1 MGPATRYALD
11 TCTDELCA
19 LMTTGFVALGFDEE
33 SQVLRKVGTSCS
45 MGSFTGTPDA
55 FVCSVNPPYLQYSQN
70 YDIDFLPDYAYVYDV
85 AVQSNTSDLA
95 FAAGTELTVLRM
107 KSNGRFERI
116 GKSPI
121 YHYGVQSSQFVDG
134 LVFAT
139 QSSAFAILDV
149 TNPSIPKEYTVP
161 IDGYSCAAM
170 GEYKTSTAHVVYV
183 GCPYYGVWPVD
194 VSTTTKPV
202 MLGNGTASLFYE
214 IGWETSLI
222 RGLLVDSDRDLL
234 FSAWT
239 SYQVGIRMSD
249 LKTDK
254 EYPTLLDHYEN
265 ISPYRMML
273 RGTVLYAATT
283 SGLEVLETVNRKL
296 ESLSSCCDDGPIL
309 NLRGVTM
316 YGEYLYAS
324 DYNGRIVVMNATNP
338 TQPTYAA
345 HKDFPAE
352 MGTYA
357 YGGDGIVASAFSDG
371 SVRIMQAA
379 RGGDYVNYVAVRPAE
394 NDKDVLFALRQSGFD
409 IVALTPPQSPKV
421 LTSVKIDAPYSCVAM
436 DQIRRGALVHVVF
449 ASCKKYG
456 VYGIDVRDNAN
467 PVLLNNGAPVMQPL
481 SGVAKGIATD
491 EDRKL
496 LFVTTIESGASLYM
510 YDVTDPS
517 KPTTVSSLSVQFD
530 AHGVT
535 RAGTLLYIAASDKM
549 YVYESKDKA
558 LAAVGSCCTNAAAM
572 DLYGGDIALD
582 EFCDTGDVLMSA
594 AMIDTC
600 GPTTLCALM
609 PDNTEAGF
617 DSSDETYKK
626 TAGVCSIESSS
637 TKPSRFVC
645 GPPPP
650 LTLFVVQYDQDFFP
664 DYTSVR
670 AVAVMGP
677 TYREAFV
684 ATTNGL
690 MILQISDT
698 GRFKRVGTATGDYY
712 GALAS
717 EALPGVFYGLRS
729 SYLDIFILDDPT
741 NPTLK
746 ASSNWWGYSCAS
758 LKEYKQGSDVF
769 VYVSCPSY
777 GVWAVNVTD
786 ISNPALT
793 TSQGDGFF
801 EPVDGD
807 TRGLAVDT
815 DRSLL
820 YLATS
825 GTGSGLYALNIGG
838 NAALPVKVT
847 YYPSDNSVYEVAVSD
862 GKIYAAAKSELEV
875 YDFVNNEFVALTS
888 CCSHGPKLDLRG
900 VTIYGD
906 LAYLSDYNA
915 KLVVMNVSSA
925 LSSPYYIGHRD
936 LPSDS
941 GSMAGQAGVVVTM
954 LGDGQMHVLQAGY
967 SAGLMTFSDVEPG
980 PTPAPPT
987 PLPPPP
993 VEPMD
998 CSHVFVEATSTRC
1011 PEGFVLMNEH
1021 LIESCFDDSLC
1032 AKLTAGVVY
1041 KCDTTTG
1048 VAVVKTGT
1056 QCFFSDL
1063 PASEPSQALCGTPP
1077 PYTTY
1082 SLLHKVLDT
1091 YSYARDLDI
1100 MGSAGKE
1107 IVLAHTDGVSVFSAE
1122 HSTGFELRGTY
1133 PGYFYSVMAAAHNAD
1148 LVYAARY
1155 GTVEL
1160 VSFSPPTA
1168 PRKVS
1173 AVDITNPWPTCYH
1186 MEQLYVKSE
1195 GLHVLYLSCG
1205 YRGLYGVDVS
1215 DDNNLV
1221 VLNNGQK
1228 LLSPANGDIQGL
1240 FVDLPRRFL
1249 FAVSDTAAAEVYM
1262 FNVSTAEK
1270 PMRLSSYELESP
1282 GIAIVVEGT
1291 VAYAAGQEKVEIFE
1305 TNTMAFVPI
1314 SWCCQQA
1321 PDMNLRGITWYNGL
1335 LYASDSSPRLFVMN
1349 VTDPTLPYYDGHRE
1363 ISEGGTTSSNPQK
1376 IKVGKL
1382 ADNVMRV
1389 FQVVYSSGFV
1399 VYSDEVPP
1407 PTPAPPTPLPPPP
1420 IIPPDCSQLYVF
1432 DTSTVTDDS
1441 VCNEGHVL
1449 LSEHI
1454 IEACDE
1460 ACDAMSDGWIVNF
1473 DGQAGQVYKK
1483 TGTSCTFEDGGDQT
1497 RKLCGPPPP
1506 LTAYKTD
1513 IDDGYFQSTYASIY
1527 SVLLLGDARSEFL
1540 VAHSDG
1546 MTVVTLNNEGL
1557 FNPMTQYESTN
1568 TYYDLQIMM
1577 GENAVVIAA
1586 RAYGIDILDVSNLLK
1601 PKKIGSAEGNGY
1613 SCYDLA
1619 QYQTATSHT
1628 VYEGCDYSGVYIYDV
1643 TDKTKPA
1650 KKGSALEPSTS
1661 ADIGGVLVDNSRA
1674 ALFITG
1680 ESWSDDN
1687 GGIYLYNLTTSP
1699 LDPEYVSSTKTD
1711 ISCFDM
1717 VMVGTT
1723 LYVAGGTQLL
1733 IYDTSDLASW
1743 VQLGF
1748 CCHFGP
1754 ELDIQ
1759 SLDVYSGMVYAADY
1773 DGRLIVMNVTD
1784 PQAPYY
1790 LGHHELT
1797 SSYAARKVV
1806 VGTLKDNVQR
1816 VFAANDYYGLSI
1828 LTDVEPPPT
1837 PAPPTPFPPPPMPP
1851 MDCSNT
1857 QLVSYVSTGDSCPK
1871 GMIVIPDHFAGIC
1884 ATTICDQLTATDF
1897 VEIDYFSNYYY
1908 VKDGTTCKRVYDS
1921 TGYPT
1926 KTFCIVPPAH
1936 MTYKEGH
1943 TEVLATSA
1951 KAYDVAILGYDS
1963 NDVVVATDKGL
1974 TVLRGAQ
1981 STGLVKVGHVD
1992 GDYVAVIAAEHTTD
2006 VVFALLTDKLDVI
2019 SLMPPATP
2027 KVMSYVFLAST
2038 ECNSLAQYRKNT
2050 VYHMIYTSCGKDGVF
2065 AFDAKDMENLTAAN
2079 NGDAV
2084 ITVSGSQG
2092 VAIDEQRQLL
2102 FLVTDGSASAVYMY
2116 DITDPKVP
2124 VLKATSATEF
2134 ESTEVVMNGDIAY
2147 IAARDKL
2154 EIYSTSGLTFE
2165 QLGYCC
2171 VNSPSLE
2178 IEGIAYRDGIVY
2190 ASDRYDE
2197 LMAFNVSDPY
2207 VPYYAGH
2214 REIGG
2219 YNYGARG
2226 VVVAALGDG
2235 IVRVFQAATGAGIMV
2250 YSDMEPVTTPTP
2262 ATAPPPPPLP
2272 PMTCDDLYIT
2282 AENVACADDEI
2293 MMNEHMINRCKTE
2306 VCSKLAVS
2314 TSAMYDANNMM
2325 FSKDAAG
2332 TCSLTTST
2340 GTVTRSVCGPSPPYT
2355 RHYDIYDI
2363 GFLPDYAYVYDVN
2376 MLGFDSDVAVS
2387 AVYPEEIEVLDTTP
2401 DIYQIELVDTVLYVC
2416 ARTELSIY
2424 ETATRAFSKLSSC
2437 CDHGPTM
2444 YLRGLQYYEG
2454 LVYAS
2459 DYYGM
2464 LIVMNVTDTADPYYI
2479 GHRELPPSSGT
2490 YKYAREGVHVGQ
2502 MKDGIT
2508 RVFQAAA
2515 SGGVAI
2521 WSDVVPPP
2529 TPVPNTPMPPPPPV
2543 PMDCGHVFL
2552 YEKGDDGEDCPVG
2565 KVTVS
2570 QYIIDECDNICD
2582 NVTSD
2587 MEVGYDGSTN
2597 SVYYNSGTACVRK
2610 TSSTPTKFAF
2620 CGSAAPHT
2628 TYVEPHGSDV
2638 VIPNSRAYYVA
2649 VLGRDSNDIVVAT
2662 TGGLT
2667 ILRAESNLGFKA
2679 VSHVSNTAGY
2689 YCVKPAE
2696 NDKDMLF
2703 ALSYKALDIISLS
2716 PPTNP
2721 TLLSSIAIPS
2731 LSNCLLM
2738 DQIRR
2743 SARVHIVYITCQ
2755 AGGVFG
2761 VDVADSYNPV
2771 LLNGGNPVMSP
2782 LNGNSKGIT
2791 TDEDRQLLFIS
2802 TISSSASV
2810 YMYDVKNA
2818 TSPVLLDDAAVAN
2831 YAAGIVIHGT
2841 ILYVGADEQLVIFET
2856 KTLEFEQL
2864 SFCCD
2869 GGPPLE
2875 FYGLAYY
2882 DGLIYG
2888 SDYYQ
2893 KVFVFNVTDPRAPHY
2908 LSHKTMPMKVLPR
2921 TDEKYICGPPPPYT
2935 RYIEQYDLNVFPDY
2949 SYIRD
2954 VDALSQESGLVIV
2967 AGSYELSVMQLQS
2980 NGWLKRVGR
2989 IPGYYYG
2996 ALASTDKN
3004 TVYGLRSGYLDV
3016 ADVSDPTSPKIQG
3029 TAQFYGYSCEYL
3041 EEYEVAS
3048 KRYVFAGCPSYG
3060 VWVVDVTDRKTP
3072 AVVTTMS
3079 TPSLKPTTGMVEGMV
3094 IDHVRK
3100 LLFLGTSGKVDES
3113 GVHMYSLGSSPA
3125 IPLEQHRFAT
3135 DDYTYAIALHGTT
3148 IFVAADTKVEV
3159 YETKNLKLE
3168 PITSCCGFGPDLDL
3182 RGITYYNGLLYASDY
3197 AGLLVVMNATDPQAP
3212 FYIGHR
3218 AMPAES

>member
-1 MGPATRYALD
+1 MKLLLLAATAAGDTTEYCASLVVNTPSTAADPDCPATMGPATRYALE

-19 LMTTGFVALGFDEE
+19 LMTTGVVALGFDEE
-33 SQVLRKVGTSCS
+33 SKALRKVGTTCS
-45 MGSFTGTPDA
+45 IGSFTGTPDA
-55 FVCSVNPPYLQYSQN
+55 FACSVNPPYLQYSQN

-107 KSNGRFERI
+107 KANGRFERI
-116 GKSPI
+116 GRSPI

-161 IDGYSCAAM
+161 IDGYSCATM

-357 YGGDGIVASAFSDG
+357 YGGEGIVASAFSDG

-379 RGGDYVNYVAVRPAE
+379 SSNGFLVWSDLTPAATPIPETFIPAPPALPMDCSHVSAHVGVECPEGKALIDSHMLNLCTASACATLPDTTSLAVFDGPSVTTYVYKTSTGSCSTKFVSGATPAYSMCGEDYVDYVAVRPAE

-558 LAAVGSCCTNAAAM
+558 LSAVGSCCTNAAAM
-572 DLYGGDIALD
+572 DLYGGTLYEDVYYGSDYKGKLVMMNVSEPTAPFYIGHKNVAQPPVSWQYPTGREGVVVSALGDGIVRVFQAAYSTGLMVYSD
-582 EFCDTGDVLMSA
+582 EKPPPTPAPPTPMPPPPVLPPDCSELSIHVRVAEEYCDTGDVRMSA

-600 GPTTLCALM
+600 GATTLCALM

-617 DSSDETYKK
+617 DSSDETYTK
-626 TAGVCSIESSS
+626 TASVCSIRASS
-637 TKPSRFVC
+637 TKPNRFVC

-670 AVAVMGP
+670 GWRSWGRPIAKLSWRPATVFSSCKSRTPVASKGSEP
-677 TYREAFV
+677 QP
-684 ATTNGL
+684 ATTTERL
-690 MILQISDT
+690 PPKHS
-698 GRFKRVGTATGDYY
+698 
-712 GALAS
+712 
-717 EALPGVFYGLRS
+717 PGVFYGLRS
-729 SYLDIFILDDPT
+729 SYLDLFIMDDPT
-741 NPTLK
+741 SPTLK
-746 ASSNWWGYSCAS
+746 KSINWWGYSCAS

-815 DRSLL
+815 DR
-820 YLATS
+820 
-825 GTGSGLYALNIGG
+825 G
-838 NAALPVKVT
+838 T
-847 YYPSDNSVYEVAVSD
+847 YYPSDNNVYEVAVSD
-862 GKIYAAAKSELEV
+862 GKIYAAAQAELEV

-1011 PEGFVLMNEH
+1011 PDGFVLMNEH

-1082 SLLHKVLDT
+1082 SRLHKVLDT

-1148 LVYAARY
+1148 LVYAGRY
-1155 GTVEL
+1155 GTIEL

-1262 FNVSTAEK
+1262 FNVSNAEK

-1363 ISEGGTTSSNPQK
+1363 ISEGGTTSSNPQR

-1628 VYEGCDYSGVYIYDV
+1628 VYEGCDYSGVYIYDA

-1650 KKGSALEPSTS
+1650 KKGSALVPSS
-1661 ADIGGVLVDNSRA
+1661 GDDIGGVLVDNSRA
-1674 ALFITG
+1674 ALFITV
-1680 ESWSDDN
+1680 EYWSSKA
-1687 GGIYLYNLTTSP
+1687 GIYLYNLTTSP
-1699 LDPEYVSSTKTD
+1699 LNPEYVSFTETD
-1711 ISCFDM
+1711 VSCFDM

-1723 LYVAGGTQLL
+1723 LYVAGETQLL

-1951 KAYDVAILGYDS
+1951 NAYDVAILGYDS

-1992 GDYVAVIAAEHTTD
+1992 GDYVAVIAAEHT
-2006 VVFALLTDKLDVI
+2006 
-2019 SLMPPATP
+2019 
-2027 KVMSYVFLAST
+2027 
-2038 ECNSLAQYRKNT
+2038 
-2050 VYHMIYTSCGKDGVF
+2050 
-2065 AFDAKDMENLTAAN
+2065 
-2079 NGDAV
+2079 
-2084 ITVSGSQG
+2084 
-2092 VAIDEQRQLL
+2092 
-2102 FLVTDGSASAVYMY
+2102 
-2116 DITDPKVP
+2116 
-2124 VLKATSATEF
+2124 
-2134 ESTEVVMNGDIAY
+2134 
-2147 IAARDKL
+2147 
-2154 EIYSTSGLTFE
+2154 
-2165 QLGYCC
+2165 
-2171 VNSPSLE
+2171 
-2178 IEGIAYRDGIVY
+2178 
-2190 ASDRYDE
+2190 
-2197 LMAFNVSDPY
+2197 
-2207 VPYYAGH
+2207 
-2214 REIGG
+2214 
-2219 YNYGARG
+2219 
-2226 VVVAALGDG
+2226 
-2235 IVRVFQAATGAGIMV
+2235 
-2250 YSDMEPVTTPTP
+2250 
-2262 ATAPPPPPLP
+2262 
-2272 PMTCDDLYIT
+2272 
-2282 AENVACADDEI
+2282 
-2293 MMNEHMINRCKTE
+2293 
-2306 VCSKLAVS
+2306 
-2314 TSAMYDANNMM
+2314 
-2325 FSKDAAG
+2325 
-2332 TCSLTTST
+2332 
-2340 GTVTRSVCGPSPPYT
+2340 
-2355 RHYDIYDI
+2355 
-2363 GFLPDYAYVYDVN
+2363 
-2376 MLGFDSDVAVS
+2376 
-2387 AVYPEEIEVLDTTP
+2387 
-2401 DIYQIELVDTVLYVC
+2401 
-2416 ARTELSIY
+2416 
-2424 ETATRAFSKLSSC
+2424 
-2437 CDHGPTM
+2437 
-2444 YLRGLQYYEG
+2444 
-2454 LVYAS
+2454 
-2459 DYYGM
+2459 
-2464 LIVMNVTDTADPYYI
+2464 
-2479 GHRELPPSSGT
+2479 
-2490 YKYAREGVHVGQ
+2490 
-2502 MKDGIT
+2502 
-2508 RVFQAAA
+2508 
-2515 SGGVAI
+2515 
-2521 WSDVVPPP
+2521 
-2529 TPVPNTPMPPPPPV
+2529 
-2543 PMDCGHVFL
+2543 
-2552 YEKGDDGEDCPVG
+2552 
-2565 KVTVS
+2565 
-2570 QYIIDECDNICD
+2570 
-2582 NVTSD
+2582 
-2587 MEVGYDGSTN
+2587 
-2597 SVYYNSGTACVRK
+2597 
-2610 TSSTPTKFAF
+2610 
-2620 CGSAAPHT
+2620 
-2628 TYVEPHGSDV
+2628 
-2638 VIPNSRAYYVA
+2638 
-2649 VLGRDSNDIVVAT
+2649 
-2662 TGGLT
+2662 
-2667 ILRAESNLGFKA
+2667 
-2679 VSHVSNTAGY
+2679 
-2689 YCVKPAE
+2689 
-2696 NDKDMLF
+2696 
-2703 ALSYKALDIISLS
+2703 
-2716 PPTNP
+2716 
-2721 TLLSSIAIPS
+2721 
-2731 LSNCLLM
+2731 
-2738 DQIRR
+2738 
-2743 SARVHIVYITCQ
+2743 
-2755 AGGVFG
+2755 
-2761 VDVADSYNPV
+2761 
-2771 LLNGGNPVMSP
+2771 
-2782 LNGNSKGIT
+2782 
-2791 TDEDRQLLFIS
+2791 
-2802 TISSSASV
+2802 
-2810 YMYDVKNA
+2810 
-2818 TSPVLLDDAAVAN
+2818 
-2831 YAAGIVIHGT
+2831 
-2841 ILYVGADEQLVIFET
+2841 
-2856 KTLEFEQL
+2856 
-2864 SFCCD
+2864 
-2869 GGPPLE
+2869 
-2875 FYGLAYY
+2875 
-2882 DGLIYG
+2882 
-2888 SDYYQ
+2888 
-2893 KVFVFNVTDPRAPHY
+2893 
-2908 LSHKTMPMKVLPR
+2908 
-2921 TDEKYICGPPPPYT
+2921 
-2935 RYIEQYDLNVFPDY
+2935 
-2949 SYIRD
+2949 
-2954 VDALSQESGLVIV
+2954 
-2967 AGSYELSVMQLQS
+2967 
-2980 NGWLKRVGR
+2980 
-2989 IPGYYYG
+2989 
-2996 ALASTDKN
+2996 
-3004 TVYGLRSGYLDV
+3004 
-3016 ADVSDPTSPKIQG
+3016 
-3029 TAQFYGYSCEYL
+3029 
-3041 EEYEVAS
+3041 
-3048 KRYVFAGCPSYG
+3048 
-3060 VWVVDVTDRKTP
+3060 
-3072 AVVTTMS
+3072 
-3079 TPSLKPTTGMVEGMV
+3079 
-3094 IDHVRK
+3094 
-3100 LLFLGTSGKVDES
+3100 
-3113 GVHMYSLGSSPA
+3113 
-3125 IPLEQHRFAT
+3125 
-3135 DDYTYAIALHGTT
+3135 
-3148 IFVAADTKVEV
+3148 
-3159 YETKNLKLE
+3159 
-3168 PITSCCGFGPDLDL
+3168 
-3182 RGITYYNGLLYASDY
+3182 
-3197 AGLLVVMNATDPQAP
+3197 
-3212 FYIGHR
+3212 
-3218 AMPAES
+3218 